1 MARLAR
7 EDNNL
12 AEERLHDSHTG
23 GHSPGG
29 PDLRI
34 ILVGKTGAG
43 KSATG
48 NTLLGEI
55 KFESKFSAKP
65 VTQTCAAGRGTWNGR
80 EVLVI
85 DTPDILGTKGPVEA
99 SPQEIARCIALSCPG
114 PHALLL
120 VTQLGCYTAEDQAAA
135 GQVREIFGEEAMR
148 YLIVLFTRKEDLDG
162 ASLSDYVTG
171 CDTPALRGLGA
182 ACGNSCCAL
191 NNRATG
197 SEREEQIRELRE
209 VVEGMVQANGGRCLT
224 SEIYR
229 HAMEKRQQ
237 QAKALEEKYRELEEA
252 KVKDIIRRFKEKH
265 GALKQDLH
273 SRPEAGQEIHLTL
286 GQDVYRALET
296 LSEEQKA
303 TEAEEEENL
312 LKEIQEYYMGK
323 PNPAG
328 EEAGNDDRLKQKE
341 RENEEPTQ
349 GARGGSQD
357 TWKFIL
363 VGKGGA
369 GKSATG
375 NTLLGKKEFE
385 SRLGAKPVTQA
396 CAAGSMRWS
405 GREVVVIDT
414 PDVFCPAARDA
425 GTCRELSRCIV
436 LSAPGPHALLLV
448 TQLGRY
454 TAQDREAVSRVREV
468 FGAGAMRHMI
478 VLFTRKDDLEG
489 SSLPDYVTHTD
500 NRDLRG
506 LIAACRDR
514 YCAFDNR
521 ATGAERDWQVTELM
535 RIAEGMVREHGGR
548 CYTNELYAE
557 AGDDTEETCLKV
569 AERLKQLMAKPQ
581 RTQGG
586 SKWNRLQRMCTVSW

>member
-1 MARLAR
+1 
-7 EDNNL
+7 
-12 AEERLHDSHTG
+12 
-23 GHSPGG
+23 SPGG

-252 KVKDIIRRFKEKH
+252 KVKDIIRRFKEK
-265 GALKQDLH
+265 
-273 SRPEAGQEIHLTL
+273 
-286 GQDVYRALET
+286 
-296 LSEEQKA
+296 
-303 TEAEEEENL
+303 
-312 LKEIQEYYMGK
+312 
-323 PNPAG
+323 
-328 EEAGNDDRLKQKE
+328 
-341 RENEEPTQ
+341 
-349 GARGGSQD
+349 
-357 TWKFIL
+357 
-363 VGKGGA
+363 
-369 GKSATG
+369 
-375 NTLLGKKEFE
+375 
-385 SRLGAKPVTQA
+385 
-396 CAAGSMRWS
+396 
-405 GREVVVIDT
+405 
-414 PDVFCPAARDA
+414 
-425 GTCRELSRCIV
+425 
-436 LSAPGPHALLLV
+436 
-448 TQLGRY
+448 
-454 TAQDREAVSRVREV
+454 
-468 FGAGAMRHMI
+468 
-478 VLFTRKDDLEG
+478 
-489 SSLPDYVTHTD
+489 
-500 NRDLRG
+500 
-506 LIAACRDR
+506 
-514 YCAFDNR
+514 
-521 ATGAERDWQVTELM
+521 
-535 RIAEGMVREHGGR
+535 
-548 CYTNELYAE
+548 
-557 AGDDTEETCLKV
+557 
-569 AERLKQLMAKPQ
+569 
-581 RTQGG
+581 
-586 SKWNRLQRMCTVSW
+586 

>member
-1 MARLAR
+1 
-7 EDNNL
+7 
-12 AEERLHDSHTG
+12 G

-148 YLIVLFTRKEDLDG
+148 YLIVLFTRKLW
-162 ASLSDYVTG
+162 
-171 CDTPALRGLGA
+171 GLVA
-182 ACGNSCCAL
+182 ACGNRCCAL

-312 LKEIQEYYMGK
+312 LREIQKYYLEK
-323 PNPAG
+323 
-328 EEAGNDDRLKQKE
+328 
-341 RENEEPTQ
+341 
-349 GARGGSQD
+349 
-357 TWKFIL
+357 
-363 VGKGGA
+363 
-369 GKSATG
+369 
-375 NTLLGKKEFE
+375 
-385 SRLGAKPVTQA
+385 
-396 CAAGSMRWS
+396 
-405 GREVVVIDT
+405 
-414 PDVFCPAARDA
+414 
-425 GTCRELSRCIV
+425 
-436 LSAPGPHALLLV
+436 
-448 TQLGRY
+448 
-454 TAQDREAVSRVREV
+454 
-468 FGAGAMRHMI
+468 
-478 VLFTRKDDLEG
+478 LF
-489 SSLPDYVTHTD
+489 
-500 NRDLRG
+500 
-506 LIAACRDR
+506 
-514 YCAFDNR
+514 
-521 ATGAERDWQVTELM
+521 
-535 RIAEGMVREHGGR
+535 
-548 CYTNELYAE
+548 
-557 AGDDTEETCLKV
+557 GDD
-569 AERLKQLMAKPQ
+569 
-581 RTQGG
+581 
-586 SKWNRLQRMCTVSW
+586 